1 MCYRSCISYSG
12 CGCEVA
18 RPTLKCKARIRL
30 EQSPETKAM
39 TSEEALRS
47 KVSCDW
53 ESVVEDVQFRYGVCP
68 RCEDLTME
76 EWREGMGKGGLS
88 KI

>member
-1 MCYRSCISYSG
+1 
-12 CGCEVA
+12 
-18 RPTLKCKARIRL
+18 
-30 EQSPETKAM
+30 M

-53 ESVVEDVQFRYGVCP
+53 DSVVEDVQFRYGVCP